1 MNAPCAGPIEI
12 DATRIDWSSL
22 EAAFCYRAPDC
33 RAYLDIATGQ
43 VPIIRDATGEGAV
56 MLARIASEPGRY
68 LLVEPMPARDQ
79 HGWISSFIA
88 SLEDE
93 VLRAELS
100 RAVAGPGAFRL
111 FKQVLRAHHREVQRW
126 FRFRS
131 ALLRPRIVAW
141 LRSHGLVSAT
151 PAAAP
156 PRPAPPPTP
165 ENQPVD
171 EALMRQIAHA
181 HLDSLPDTA
190 LDLAISY
197 LRYRL
202 RPPT

>member
-1 MNAPCAGPIEI
+1 MNAPCAGPVEI
-12 DATRIDWSSL
+12 DATKIDWSSL

-33 RAYLDIATGQ
+33 RAYLDLVTGQ
-43 VPIIRDATGEGAV
+43 VAIIREATGDSATI
-56 MLARIASEPGRY
+56 MARIAADPGRY
-68 LLVEPMPARDQ
+68 LLVEPLPARDQ
-79 HGWISSFIA
+79 HGWINSFIA

-93 VLRAELS
+93 ALREELS

-131 ALLRPRIVAW
+131 ALLRPQIVVW

-151 PAAAP
+151 PAAASPRPEP
-156 PRPAPPPTP
+156 PRPSSLPSS
-165 ENQPVD
+165 
-171 EALMRQIAHA
+171 EALLRQLAHA

-202 RPPT
+202 QSPA